1 MQLDSSKSPPFRHV
15 IPLHGP
21 GGGAVGTTRL
31 NVAMATFDTWL
42 VFPSSSVARRAKL
55 YEKEFNSGMSG
66 AIMTKV
72 SSDPDG
78 LGDVKLPFRILDELT
93 RVVLVKSSRSCLDEL
108 PILMSYDVAVDVM
121 MVIKSLLLIIISIGG
136 YYPFKIVLKRRTKIC
151 L

>member
-1 MQLDSSKSPPFRHV
+1 MDSSNSPTFRHV
-15 IPLHGP
+15 TPLHGP

-55 YEKEFNSGMSG
+55 YEKESNSGMSG

-93 RVVLVKSSRSCLDEL
+93 RIVLVKSSRSCLEEL
-108 PILMSYDVAVDVM
+108 PILMSYDVAVD
-121 MVIKSLLLIIISIGG
+121 VIKSLLLIIISIGG
-136 YYPFKIVLKRRTKIC
+136 YYPFKIVLKRRTKIY

>member
-1 MQLDSSKSPPFRHV
+1 MDSSNSPTFRHV
-15 IPLHGP
+15 TPLHGP

-55 YEKEFNSGMSG
+55 YEKESNSGMSG
-66 AIMTKV
+66 TIMTKV
-72 SSDPDG
+72 SNDPDG

-93 RVVLVKSSRSCLDEL
+93 RIVLVKSSRSCLEEL
-108 PILMSYDVAVDVM
+108 PILMSYDVAVD
-121 MVIKSLLLIIISIGG
+121 VIKSLLLIIISIGG
-136 YYPFKIVLKRRTKIC
+136 YYPFKIVLKRRTKIY

>member
-1 MQLDSSKSPPFRHV
+1 MQLDSSNSPTFRHV
-15 IPLHGP
+15 TPLHGP

-55 YEKEFNSGMSG
+55 YEKESNSGMSG

-93 RVVLVKSSRSCLDEL
+93 RIVLVKSSRSCLEEL
-108 PILMSYDVAVDVM
+108 PILMSYDVAVD
-121 MVIKSLLLIIISIGG
+121 VIKSLLLIIISIGG
-136 YYPFKIVLKRRTKIC
+136 YYPFKIVLKRRTKIY